1 MALCLVLFL
10 LTAGVLCLCP
20 PVMSGEEHSLMAR
33 ATITRQSVSFS
44 CPMQL
49 PSPFDSHMIPFAGTI
64 VPQDSVPFF
73 LFVAVVLIVSAI
85 IFHERYRFYIQQLVS
100 SYGSF
105 KQFSYWA
112 ELFAKGILHS
122 KIFA

>member
-1 MALCLVLFL
+1 MALCLMLFL

-20 PVMSGEEHSLMAR
+20 PLMSTNEHSLMGDVA
-33 ATITRQSVSFS
+33 ITRQGVAFS
-44 CPMQL
+44 CPMQM

-64 VPQDSVPFF
+64 IPQEIAF
-73 LFVAVVLIVSAI
+73 LFLFFAVVLIVSAVI
-85 IFHERYRFYIQQLVS
+85 VYERYRFYIQQLVS
-100 SYGSF
+100 SYGGL

-112 ELFAKGILHS
+112 EVFAKGILHS